1 MKDKEDGIKP
11 AAMNKL
17 YQQDLVAGYI
27 KSPKE
32 VTVESSDGSPRNQDN
47 SANRQ
52 VVEHFS

>member
-32 VTVESSDGSPRNQDN
+32 VTVEQTDGSPRN
-47 SANRQ
+47 
-52 VVEHFS
+52 